1 MSPRARNTPESP
13 VEARLDEIAK
23 LLAILIG
30 RERSLQDVIGDLSG
44 VGIGPTRIAEL
55 VGTSPGYAKVAVD
68 RARKKSAAKSNAK
81 TG

>member
-1 MSPRARNTPESP
+1 MSPRARNAPESP

-30 RERSLQDVIGDLSG
+30 RERSLQDVIGDLSS

-68 RARKKSAAKSNAK
+68 RAKKRKTAAPKRNA
-81 TG
+81 